1 MAQVGRISGPLL
13 TANLERNGIDLKFR
27 DTLDKTSLLYFDASN
42 NRIGINTNTVTDVDI
57 QTVGTTRV
65 TDLLSDEA
73 TKGNINFSNNDINV
87 SFGDLNFN
95 AQEAIQASTLET
107 DQYFINDNYIST
119 KNSNANI
126 DLVPNGTGRLIV
138 GAADST
144 GDRALNVRGD
154 LHATGDITFEGN
166 IIFGDD
172 STVDT
177 VTFDADIKSDIIP
190 DAHWTF
196 NIGSAAKRWRYLSTE
211 LVNGEDVYTSALA
224 VNGVNIEQRVGNVF
238 YVSVNGDDTNTGDHV
253 QDPFKTIKHA
263 LAQCDPSTTGP
274 VEIVIFPGD
283 YQEELPLEVPSNVT
297 VTGADLRNTIIRPDT
312 SSQSEDVFL
321 MNGESTVQ
329 HLTIKDFF
337 YDSINDKGYAFRFA
351 PNTVVTSRSPYI
363 QNVTVITQG
372 STITAD
378 DPRGFAS
385 GDAGKGALVDGAD
398 VLSTSNDASMLF
410 HSVTFITPGVDALT
424 MTNGVKVEWL
434 NSFSYF
440 ANRGLYAVN
449 GATGHLSTDG
459 STTLFGAE
467 LRSIG
472 SANVYGNYGAVADG
486 DDCLMYLV
494 MHNFGYIG
502 AGKLV
507 DNDNYNYIQANE
519 VVELNSGVIR
529 YQSTNHQGNF
539 RVGDN
544 FLVDFETGSTTLDIS
559 TVETDSFAGISIT
572 TGPNSTLIT
581 GDTFEVGN
589 FNIRDNEIDSL
600 VGDINIDAATN
611 VTNIASNV
619 LADGDLAITGSFSYG
634 GDLEI
639 GDTPVDTIDFN
650 VEFTQDLNPN
660 TTETYSLGTETSVWK
675 NIRLGAANIG
685 DIQINDNYI
694 TTDVSNADLE
704 LRASGTG
711 IIQVPNSLTAE
722 QDFTANGTTEFIQ
735 DITVYGTLSLIGDNE
750 ATAFRLD
757 SYERSFRSNTNLENT
772 RRRQFRVDSSGLR
785 FALGYSNSNPA
796 PTYAIGDYIAIAEA
810 ATPDTYLAII
820 KILSLDSANTVNAF
834 ASNLVWNIE
843 IIEGNLT
850 SFVDR
855 DEYIVKVSEINT
867 FSDDFNL
874 DGNFSVGQNLTVGLD
889 GIFETISLKGN
900 VITTEVSNSDLE
912 LRANGV
918 GNIVIP
924 YSDTVI
930 DNNIEINGTTYSS
943 DWNVATQ
950 VEAVTLTNDTIDITN
965 NEIKTVISNANL
977 DLTAAPNGII
987 DISNNDV
994 VAGQDF
1000 SVSGDTT
1007 LQKLVTVEE
1016 DSFITLSST
1025 LDNPN
1030 AYDTSVFDL
1039 FGWSVAISG
1048 DYAIVGAYNEDD
1060 AGGTSSGKAY
1070 IFDVTTG
1077 SLVHTLDNPNA
1088 YASSSGDQFGYSVAI
1103 SGNNAIVGAPFE
1115 DEALGNSQSGKAYIF
1130 DVTTGSL
1137 VHTLDNPNAYNTS
1150 LSDRFSESVAISD
1163 DYAIVGARSEDDA
1176 GGNSSGKVYIFDVST
1191 GSLVYTLDN
1200 PNAYDISA
1208 GDNFGYSVAISD
1220 NYAIIGASFEDDAGG
1235 LSSGKAYIF
1244 DVTTGNL
1251 LHTLDN
1257 PNAYNTSATDEFGY
1271 SVAISGNNAIVG
1283 ARLEDDAGGSNS
1295 GKAYIFDVITGN
1307 LLYTLDNPNAYDTS
1321 AGDQFGW
1328 SVAISGD
1335 YAIVG
1340 AYGEG
1345 DTGGISS
1352 GKSYIFEIVNPT
1364 GTTLSP
1370 VDVNVTGTLTQTGN
1384 RTQTGNTTITGNLS
1398 TDNFTLDRNIQLENI
1413 EITGNLIHTTV
1424 TDSDLDFR
1432 ANGTGRVV
1440 IEEDLHVTQNVNIG
1454 TLTANVINIA
1464 QDVDLNEI
1472 IIDGTVELDENVITT
1487 TDSNADLEL
1496 RASGT
1501 GIVNVATNDVEIDND
1516 LTVNSFTDIDNTNI
1530 TGTLTRTGNTT
1541 QTGNVLITGTV
1552 TLDGQIAVDRGIDLE
1567 EISIDTN
1574 VITTTTTN
1582 ANLELRAAGTGL
1594 IRLEDVQVNNN
1605 FSAGSLNDVQS
1616 ITVQNTVQLDT
1627 IDLSTDTQLTENVIT
1642 TTNSNSNLELRA
1654 NGTGD
1659 VLIENNLFANNN
1671 TLGTKQGIL
1680 TVDLQTESAT
1690 ITSTNSI
1697 VLPKGTTA
1705 EKIGTTAGLRFN
1717 TDTNLI
1723 GGQGSVDTINFG
1735 GVYSSDGLTGIS
1747 VTSSDDIQIFV
1758 DGYSQDSTNKVGE
1771 ITGNGVRLHG
1781 LQVDDILFDQNE
1793 IRTNVSNSNLD
1804 IVTNGT
1810 GSITIDDF
1818 TLKGNTISVPADTNI
1833 EFKTSG
1839 DSFRWVEFEGDKAI
1853 KWPAGPASSRPTN
1866 PVLGLT
1872 RVNTDTGELE
1882 TWVGDQWRTSA
1893 GEFASISEADME
1905 EEAFIQTL
1913 IYG

>member
-1 MAQVGRISGPLL
+1 VAQVGRISGPLL
-13 TANLERNGIDLKFR
+13 TANLERNGIDLKFK
-27 DTLDKTSLLYFDASN
+27 DTLDQTSLLYFDVAN
-42 NRIGINTNTVTDVDI
+42 NRIGVNTDTVTEVDL
-57 QTVGTTRV
+57 QTIGTTR
-65 TDLLSDEA
+65 TTNLITDEA
-73 TKGNINFSNNDINV
+73 RKGNINFSNNNINV

-224 VNGVNIEQRVGNVF
+224 VNGVNIEQRVGNIF

-274 VEIVIFPGD
+274 VEIVVFPGD

-297 VTGADLRNTIIRPDT
+297 VTGADIRNTIIRPDT

-351 PNTVVTSRSPYI
+351 PNTTVTSRSPYI

-385 GDAGKGALVDGAD
+385 GDAGKGALVDGSD
-398 VLSTSNDASMLF
+398 VVNNGIDASMLF

-434 NSFSYF
+434 NSFTYF

-449 GATGHLSTDG
+449 GATGHLSSDG

-467 LRSIG
+467 VRSIG

-486 DDCLMYLV
+486 NDCLMYLV

-660 TTETYSLGTETSVWK
+660 TTETYSLGTETSAWK

-722 QDFTANGTTEFIQ
+722 QDFTANGTTTFIQ
-735 DITVYGTLSLIGDNE
+735 DVTVYGTLSLIGDNE

-757 SYERSFRSNTNLENT
+757 SYERLFRSNTPIENT

-785 FALGYSNSNPA
+785 FALGYSNNNLA

-820 KILSLDSANTVNAF
+820 KILSLDSANTVNSF

-874 DGNFSVGQNLTVGLD
+874 EGNFSVGQNLTVGLD
-889 GIFETISLKGN
+889 GVFETISLKGN

-918 GNIVIP
+918 GNVVIP

-930 DNNIEINGTTYSS
+930 ENNIEINGTTYSS

-987 DISNNDV
+987 DISNNNV

-1000 SVSGDTT
+1000 SVSGLTT
-1007 LQKLVTVEE
+1007 IL
-1016 DSFITLSST
+1016 
-1025 LDNPN
+1025 
-1030 AYDTSVFDL
+1030 
-1039 FGWSVAISG
+1039 
-1048 DYAIVGAYNEDD
+1048 
-1060 AGGTSSGKAY
+1060 GTN
-1070 IFDVTTG
+1070 I
-1077 SLVHTLDNPNA
+1077 
-1088 YASSSGDQFGYSVAI
+1088 
-1103 SGNNAIVGAPFE
+1103 
-1115 DEALGNSQSGKAYIF
+1115 
-1130 DVTTGSL
+1130 
-1137 VHTLDNPNAYNTS
+1137 
-1150 LSDRFSESVAISD
+1150 
-1163 DYAIVGARSEDDA
+1163 
-1176 GGNSSGKVYIFDVST
+1176 
-1191 GSLVYTLDN
+1191 
-1200 PNAYDISA
+1200 
-1208 GDNFGYSVAISD
+1208 
-1220 NYAIIGASFEDDAGG
+1220 
-1235 LSSGKAYIF
+1235 
-1244 DVTTGNL
+1244 
-1251 LHTLDN
+1251 
-1257 PNAYNTSATDEFGY
+1257 
-1271 SVAISGNNAIVG
+1271 
-1283 ARLEDDAGGSNS
+1283 
-1295 GKAYIFDVITGN
+1295 
-1307 LLYTLDNPNAYDTS
+1307 
-1321 AGDQFGW
+1321 
-1328 SVAISGD
+1328 
-1335 YAIVG
+1335 
-1340 AYGEG
+1340 
-1345 DTGGISS
+1345 
-1352 GKSYIFEIVNPT
+1352 
-1364 GTTLSP
+1364 
-1370 VDVNVTGTLTQTGN
+1370 TGTLIHTGN
-1384 RTQTGNTTITGNLS
+1384 RTQTGNTIITGNLS

-1424 TDSDLDFR
+1424 TNSDLDFR
-1432 ANGTGRVV
+1432 ANGTGRVI

-1501 GIVNVATNDVEIDND
+1501 GIVNVATNDVEIDNA
-1516 LTVNSFTDIDNTNI
+1516 LTVNGVTDINDTNI
-1530 TGTLTRTGNTT
+1530 TGILNRTGNTT

-1627 IDLSTDTQLTENVIT
+1627 IDLSTDIQLTENVIT

-1671 TLGTKQGIL
+1671 ILGTKQGIL

-1697 VLPKGTTA
+1697 VLPNGTTA
-1705 EKIGTTAGLRFN
+1705 KKIGTTAGLRFN

-1723 GGQGSVDTINFG
+1723 GGQGSIDTINFG

-1771 ITGNGVRLHG
+1771 ITGDGVRLHG

-1793 IRTNVSNSNLD
+1793 IGTNVSNSNLD

-1853 KWPAGPASSRPTN
+1853 KWPAGPASSRPAN